1 MPAGRRVIT
10 HDLHGQ
16 INRHPRHGPCSRYC
30 HNAGRGTLL
39 SQTGETSITP
49 IGTFYLKRVWEDS
62 RTRNVISVFVN
73 DLEYDKSFGNFE
85 LVTRFENNTIPFG
98 QKEVV
103 NNRETKWSDTEWGT
117 RSLDWPRTPI

>member
-1 MPAGRRVIT
+1 M
-10 HDLHGQ
+10 
-16 INRHPRHGPCSRYC
+16 
-30 HNAGRGTLL
+30 
-39 SQTGETSITP
+39 
-49 IGTFYLKRVWEDS
+49 KRVWEDS

-103 NNRETKWSDTEWGT
+103 NNRETKSSDTEWGT
-117 RSLDWPRTPI
+117 MIASIGPGLRYKVDPYPG